1 MPTQRRVFDKDFK
14 LQVLRE
20 IDAGSSV
27 AQVARQH
34 GVHPELI
41 YRWRRQLRK
50 YGERALGG
58 RGNACTDEARVAQLE
73 RTLGQM
79 AAENALLKKSI
90 ATLQELQRSSAGRRS
105 SR

>member
-1 MPTQRRVFDKDFK
+1 MATQRRTFDRDFK
-14 LQVLRE
+14 LGVLVE

-27 AQVARQH
+27 AQAAREH

-50 YGERALGG
+50 YGERALAG
-58 RGNACTDEARVAQLE
+58 RGNAYTDEARIAQLE

-90 ATLQELQRSSAGRRS
+90 KTLQALDHKHVGWR
-105 SR
+105 